1 MLMFCR
7 SLTKSEA
14 NLVRSIQ
21 FNKSVIR
28 YTSGGTWHS
37 LFNTM
42 DVYQAIEKPMPNI
55 ASPSMDF
62 IELVSLVIMHLPSM
76 CDTLFDELSG
86 VDKGEELCRPMTDF
100 DWTNID
106 AN

>member
-1 MLMFCR
+1 
-7 SLTKSEA
+7 
-14 NLVRSIQ
+14 
-21 FNKSVIR
+21 
-28 YTSGGTWHS
+28 
-37 LFNTM
+37 
-42 DVYQAIEKPMPNI
+42 MPNI

>member
-1 MLMFCR
+1 MFRR

-21 FNKSVIR
+21 FNKSAIR
-28 YTSGGTWHS
+28 YTSGGTGHS

-42 DVYQAIEKPMPNI
+42 DVYQAIEKPMPKI

-62 IELVSLVIMHLPSM
+62 IELVAVVIMHLPGM

-86 VDKGEELCRPMTDF
+86 VNKGEELCRPMTDF
-100 DWTNID
+100 DWTDID